1 MPEFDGLAPIGIRI
15 ALDIDALDD
24 DAHLIM
30 ADAAD
35 GMQGELSQLV
45 DAYLADK
52 ISGTWAV
59 SMKVSRKVR

>member
-1 MPEFDGLAPIGIRI
+1 MTFDGLAPIGIRI

-24 DAHLIM
+24 EAHLRM

-35 GMQGELSQLV
+35 TMQADLV
-45 DAYLADK
+45 ALCDAYLADR